1 MNEKEILIVE
11 DETDLAGMIEKY
23 LRKEGYSVVTIGKG
37 GKARDYLKEHLPS
50 LLILDLMLPEVDG
63 LEILSQLRRVSTIPV
78 IIISA
83 KESEFD
89 SVLGLK
95 LGADDYVTKP
105 FSLKELVVRV
115 ETLFRRIHY
124 ETEIKEKKP
133 RIIGSL
139 SLNPLSREIKKNGLN
154 VELTAKEF
162 DLFLFFV
169 EHPRQVF
176 SKDHLYEQVWGFDQ
190 YGDTNTVA
198 VHVQKLREKL
208 GDDSRITTVWGVGYR
223 FDGDI
228 R

>member
-11 DETDLAGMIEKY
+11 DETDLAEMIETY
-23 LRKEGYSVVTIGKG
+23 LQKEGYSTAIIGNG
-37 GKARDYLKEHLPS
+37 RKAQDYLKEHLPS
-50 LLILDLMLPEVDG
+50 MLILDLMLPEVDG
-63 LEILSQLRRVSTIPV
+63 LEILNQLRRVSTIPV

-89 SVLGLK
+89 RVLGLK
-95 LGADDYVTKP
+95 LGADDYITKP

-115 ETLFRRIHY
+115 GTLFRRIQY
-124 ETEIKEKKP
+124 ETEVKEKKP

-139 SLNPLSREIKKNGLN
+139 SLNPLSREIRKNGRN

-162 DLFLFFV
+162 DLFLFFT
-169 EHPRQVF
+169 EHPKQVF
-176 SKDHLYEQVWGFDQ
+176 SKDHLYEQVWGVDQ

-208 GDDSRITTVWGVGYR
+208 GNDSHITTVRGVGYR
-223 FDGDI
+223 FDGEI